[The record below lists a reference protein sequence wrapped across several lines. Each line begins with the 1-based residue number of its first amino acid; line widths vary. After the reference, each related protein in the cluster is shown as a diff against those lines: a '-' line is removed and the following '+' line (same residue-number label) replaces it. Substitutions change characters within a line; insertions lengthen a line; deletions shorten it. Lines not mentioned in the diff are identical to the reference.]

1 MSDMKRT
8 LIRGAQWISRIG
20 AQSLLSSMTKLRN
33 AAGANTKKVIIPNE
47 LDWEMTNVNG
57 VPCEWI
63 IPPAAPTDAVL
74 LYLHGGGGVLGLYN
88 ISRKII
94 GHVAL
99 VSNFKAL
106 CVDYPLAPEYPFPAA
121 LNDCVK
127 AYKWLISEGI
137 SPKRIVILGDS
148 MGGYLTLSTL
158 LFLRDN
164 GQPLPAAAVCISPVT
179 DPTCSGESMT
189 SNAKKDALLSPQF
202 MRTVMEHYVQNHDLN
217 DPYLSPLTADLSGLP
232 PILIQAGEDEIL
244 LDDAKRFS
252 QHALA
257 AGVGLKMEIWPGMW
271 HDWHVSVPELSEAN
285 QAIKKIAEY
294 IKMKIRMST

>member
-1 MSDMKRT
+1 MVDVKGKF
-8 LIRGAQWISRIG
+8 IRGTQWISRIG
-20 AQSLLSSMTKLRN
+20 AQSLLGSMTKLRN
-33 AAGANTKKVIIPNE
+33 AAGASTKRVILPKG
-47 LDWEMTNVNG
+47 LDWELIDANG

-63 IPPAAPTDAVL
+63 IPPVAPKDAVL
-74 LYLHGGGGVLGLYN
+74 LYIHGGGGVLGLYN

-94 GHVAL
+94 GHIAL
-99 VSNFKAL
+99 VSNCQAL

-127 AYKWLISEGI
+127 VYKWLISEGT

-189 SNAKKDALLSPQF
+189 INTNKDALLSPQF
-202 MRTVMEHYVQNHDLN
+202 MRTVMEHYVQSYDLN
-217 DPYLSPLTADLSGLP
+217 DPYLSPLKADLSGLP

-252 QHALA
+252 QLALA
-257 AGVGLKMEIWPGMW
+257 AGVDVHMDIWPGMW
-271 HDWHVSVPELSEAN
+271 HDWHVSVPDLPEAN
-285 QAIKKIAEY
+285 QAIEQIAKF
-294 IKMKIRMST
+294 ISMTF